1 VALQHALF
9 EVAQAKRAVASKND
23 SVEVLF
29 NYLTGP
35 EFRNRVEAIAS
46 SFIEM
51 RDDLEKEKRTISKH
65 WAKRAKQ
72 LDVIIVNT
80 SGMYGDLQGLGA
92 PLKPIPVLEAGD
104 PEDVVDLAAV
114 SEEDDT
120 K

>member
-1 VALQHALF
+1 MLY
-9 EVAQAKRAVASKND
+9 
-23 SVEVLF
+23 

-35 EFRNRVEAIAS
+35 EFRHRVEAIAS

-51 RDDLEKEKRTISKH
+51 RDDLEKEKRTINKN

-92 PLKPIPVLEAGD
+92 PLKPIAVLEAGD
-104 PEDVVDLAAV
+104 GEEVAQIAAA
-114 SEEDDT
+114 EEE
-120 K
+120 